1 MRDDSKKGL
10 GKKEEGVG
18 KKKGPGISFKKT
30 IPRMNSKMGRKKLIF
45 GGGVKS
51 IKKRKIN
58 NKKTKKKSTTIK
70 IRINNTSLRRKD
82 NLKSK
87 KKSKKKIKKN

>member
-1 MRDDSKKGL
+1 
-10 GKKEEGVG
+10 
-18 KKKGPGISFKKT
+18 
-30 IPRMNSKMGRKKLIF
+30 MNSKMRREKLIF
-45 GGGVKS
+45 WGGVKS

-82 NLKSK
+82 NLK
-87 KKSKKKIKKN
+87 